1 MFEIR
6 RYLPGY
12 IEIRSI
18 YWHENMLQVKEE
30 IKTIHDLV
38 DQFFEMDDTYKAM
51 KLRSQ
56 IEWLIRLYDKKWN
69 PLIADGKRFPMYFY
83 HEVIKI
89 NQAKMML
96 DFWDTPLE

>member
-1 MFEIR
+1 MFDIR
-6 RYLPGY
+6 KYLPGY
-12 IEIRSI
+12 IEVRSI

-38 DQFFEMDDTYKAM
+38 DQFFEMEDTYKAM

-83 HEVIKI
+83 TEVIKI
-89 NQAKMML
+89 ETAKMML
-96 DFWDTPLE
+96 DFWDRPLE

>member
-1 MFEIR
+1 MLDIR

-12 IEIRSI
+12 IEVRSI

-38 DQFFEMDDTYKAM
+38 DQFFEMDDTTKAM
-51 KLRSQ
+51 KLRYK

>member
-1 MFEIR
+1 MFDIR
-6 RYLPGY
+6 KYLPGY
-12 IEIRSI
+12 IEVRSI

-30 IKTIHDLV
+30 IKTILDLV
-38 DQFFEMDDTYKAM
+38 DQFFEIKDTYKAM

-56 IEWLIRLYDKKWN
+56 IEWLIRLYDNKWN